1 MPLRRWARS
10 SAAALALPVLLAYLF
25 FVMSRSVDALEDNW
39 LSATVLVSSAA
50 VLAAGPVCAAAG
62 AWEGA
67 RLARGGVDD
76 AAAVRSRAAILA
88 WSLLPVL
95 GAALVALLGGLALAG
110 VAMAGVA
117 GLPDPLV
124 LAVALLVIT
133 AWTLAGFAAGRH
145 LHPLVG
151 VPLLLVGTWLW
162 LACPAALETF
172 WVRHLTGNNL
182 GFCCET
188 HTVYDRR
195 ALYAQAVVAVSL
207 AGAAYLAWSRRR
219 GARPAWAG
227 IAGLPLVAV
236 AVAFPL
242 VRDMGPEAQVPRT
255 SGLACGRSDG
265 VEVCVWREREK
276 RLGTAAL
283 IAVPAAR
290 RLAAGTGL
298 PAPRRVTEGPATG
311 GASWR
316 FAMPPGAK
324 PDDVLFGLAT
334 GLLPAEPPVCGPGWS
349 GADAHG
355 PLSAWLALKAGAGQ
369 DAVERRTGP
378 RSTGA
383 ARRALGLPAAEQV
396 RWFRHNLDALRRC
409 DVSPSE
415 VTLP

>member
-1 MPLRRWARS
+1 VPLRRWVRS
-10 SAAALALPVLLAYLF
+10 SAAVLALPVLVAYLL
-25 FVMSRSVDALEDNW
+25 FVLSRSADVLEDNW
-39 LSATVLVSSAA
+39 LSATALLASAV

-67 RLARGGVDD
+67 RLARGGVGG
-76 AAAVRSRAAILA
+76 AAAIRSPAAILA
-88 WSLLPVL
+88 WSLLPIL
-95 GAALVALLGGLALAG
+95 GAALVAALGGLVLVGA
-110 VAMAGVA
+110 AMAGVP
-117 GLPDPLV
+117 GVPDPLV
-124 LAVALLVIT
+124 LGVAPLVIV
-133 AWTLAGFAAGRH
+133 AWTLVGFAAGRF

-162 LACPAALETF
+162 LAYPAALETF

-188 HTVYDRR
+188 HTVYDQR

-207 AGAAYLAWSRRR
+207 AGAAFLAWSRRR
-219 GARPAWAG
+219 GARLAWAG
-227 IAGLPLVAV
+227 IAGLPLLAA

-255 SGLACGRSDG
+255 GGLACGRSDG

-276 RLGTAAL
+276 RLDAAAL

-298 PAPRRVTEGPATG
+298 PAPRRITEGPATG
-311 GASWR
+311 RDSWR
-316 FAMPPGAK
+316 FAVPPGAE
-324 PDDVLFGLAT
+324 PGDVLFGLAT
-334 GLLPAEPPVCGPGWS
+334 GLLPAEPPACGPGWS
-349 GADAHG
+349 GADAYG

-369 DAVERRTGP
+369 DVVERRTGP
-378 RSTGA
+378 RSVGA
-383 ARRALGLPAAEQV
+383 ARRALGLPPAAQV

-409 DVSPSE
+409 DVSPSR
-415 VTLP
+415 